1 MASLKPAL
9 LAAILRDTPAVA
21 ERCVGLREALP
32 FANVSR
38 MVASQPSILCRW
50 PSRLFARVC
59 ATSEQHQYDEDRW
72 VSKMHAV
79 YNSHA
84 S

>member
-21 ERCVGLREALP
+21 QRCVGLREALP

-38 MVASQPSILCRW
+38 MVASQPSILLQVALTALCA
-50 PSRLFARVC
+50 RLC
-59 ATSEQHQYDEDRW
+59 HQ
-72 VSKMHAV
+72 
-79 YNSHA
+79 
-84 S
+84 